1 MPPGLRTRGA
11 GGRLHRVNV
20 LYVLSMVGVAVFAI
34 SGVLAAARKGFD
46 LFGVVV
52 IALVT
57 AIGGGT
63 LRDMLLDRRPIFWI
77 GDTNY
82 LYVSVAAALLALWW
96 VHHRRPPLKLLLY
109 ADALG
114 LALFTISGTRI
125 AYELGSGP
133 VVSVLMGC
141 ITGVAGG
148 VFRDVLSAEIPLL
161 LRDREVYATA
171 SLAGAIVYLLL
182 HTQAGFDQ
190 TPAAICG
197 IASVA
202 VIRFVAIAL
211 KLRVP
216 PFNPPDHA

>member
-1 MPPGLRTRGA
+1 MNT
-11 GGRLHRVNV
+11 
-20 LYVLSMVGVAVFAI
+20 LYIFSLLGVAVFAI
-34 SGVLAAARKGFD
+34 SGVLAAGRKGFD
-46 LFGVVV
+46 FFGVVV
-52 IALVT
+52 IALAT

-63 LRDMLLDRRPIFWI
+63 LRDILLDRRPIFWI
-77 GDTNY
+77 GDPNY
-82 LYVSVAAALLALWW
+82 FYVSVAAALLALWW

-125 AYELGSGP
+125 AYELGVGP

-148 VFRDVLSAEIPLL
+148 VFRDILSAEIPLL

-171 SLAGAIVYLLL
+171 SMAGAVVYLVV
-182 HTQAGFDQ
+182 HECANVAQ
-190 TPAAICG
+190 TPAAVCG

-202 VIRFVAIAL
+202 VIRFAAISWR
-211 KLRVP
+211 LRVP
-216 PFNPPDHA
+216 VFNPPEHH

>member
-1 MPPGLRTRGA
+1 MNT
-11 GGRLHRVNV
+11 
-20 LYVLSMVGVAVFAI
+20 LYIFSLLGVAVFAI
-34 SGVLAAARKGFD
+34 SGVLAAGRKGFD

-63 LRDMLLDRRPIFWI
+63 LRDILLDRRPVFWI
-77 GDTNY
+77 GDVNY
-82 LYVSVAAALLALWW
+82 LYAAAGAALLALVW

-125 AYELGSGP
+125 AYELGVGP
-133 VVSVLMGC
+133 VIAVLMGC

-148 VFRDVLSAEIPLL
+148 VLRDILSAEIPLL

-171 SLAGAIVYLLL
+171 SIAGAIVYLLVHGL
-182 HTQAGFDQ
+182 ADMAQ
-190 TPAAICG
+190 TPAAVCG
-197 IASVA
+197 IVVVA
-202 VIRFVAIAL
+202 AIRFIAIGW

-216 PFNPPDHA
+216 AFNPPEH